1 MDDYYS
7 FFSARSSKSKIRA
20 SSCTKNRQSLL
31 HDEARVLI
39 FDDLAEEN
47 GRQRNGSE
55 SNTDFGVAFIQ
66 ILK

>member
-1 MDDYYS
+1 MDNYYS
-7 FFSARSSKSKIRA
+7 FFSARSSKSKFGLHHVQN
-20 SSCTKNRQSLL
+20 KRQSLL
-31 HDEARVLI
+31 HDEARILI